1 MTWSPTVV
9 ILLLLGAS
17 LVALLLVFFAR
28 REAAVVRAAARE
40 EVEEAREDARGML
53 VEAQRREERVALR
66 EKEISADQR
75 AHQQYARQLEERV
88 SVVSRDE
95 RRVAEE
101 RATLEKD
108 LTRRLAEVASLSEA
122 EARAELLARLRKDAE
137 AETVIERRKLERA
150 MQKGVDA
157 RARELLV
164 DAMQRQ
170 VGATTAQTSVTWIEL
185 PSEEMK
191 GRIIGREGRNIR
203 AFEALTG
210 VNVMVEEGVDA
221 VQLSSFDVER
231 REIAEVTLRAL
242 VEDGRIQP
250 HRVELEY
257 TKAVAGAHQRSIDAG
272 IDAITA
278 VGMRGVD
285 QELIATLGRLRLRS
299 SYGQNVL
306 AHLVES
312 ANIAAALAELVGADV
327 EVARRAAFLHDL
339 GKAFTGE
346 REGTH
351 AAIGAELAKQH
362 GEEDAVVH
370 AIAAHHDEVAPQSVE
385 AVIVQIA
392 DAVSASRPGARREDL
407 EGYLERMESLE
418 KFVAEHAGVSRA
430 LAMSAGREVRVVVEP
445 SEVDDEGAHQLA
457 RTIAEHISK
466 EFNVPGEIKV
476 TVIRELR
483 AEAVAQ

>member
-1 MTWSPTVV
+1 MPNAAV

-28 REAAVVRAAARE
+28 REAQAIRDAARE
-40 EVEEAREDARGML
+40 EVEAQREDARAMMI
-53 VEAQRREERVALR
+53 EAQRREERVSQR
-66 EKEISADQR
+66 EKDISADQR
-75 AHQQYARQLEERV
+75 AHQQYARQLDERV
-88 SVVSRDE
+88 AVVSRDE
-95 RRVAEE
+95 RRLADE
-101 RATLEKD
+101 RASLEKE
-108 LTRRLAEVASLSEA
+108 LTRRISEVAGLSA
-122 EARAELLARLRKDAE
+122 DEARVELLARLRTEAE
-137 AETVIERRKLERA
+137 ADAVIERRRLERA
-150 MQKGVDA
+150 MHKELDKK
-157 RARELLV
+157 ARELIV
-164 DAMQRQ
+164 EAMQRQ
-170 VGATTAQTSVTWIEL
+170 VGSTTAQAAVTWIDL

-210 VNVMVEEGVDA
+210 VNVIVEEGVDA

-231 REIAEVTLRAL
+231 REVAEVTLRAL

-257 TKAVAGAHQRSIDAG
+257 AKAVAGAHQRHIDAG
-272 IDAITA
+272 LDAITA
-278 VGMRGVD
+278 VGIRGVD
-285 QELIATLGRLRLRS
+285 QELIETLGRLRLRS

-312 ANIAAALAELVGADV
+312 ATVAAALAELVGADV
-327 EVARRAAFLHDL
+327 EVARRAAFFHDL

-351 AAIGAELAKQH
+351 AAIGAELARAH
-362 GEEDAVVH
+362 GEEEPVVH
-370 AIAAHHDEVAPQSVE
+370 AIAAHHDEVPPQTVE
-385 AVIVQIA
+385 AVIVQLA

-407 EGYLERMESLE
+407 DGYLERMESLE
-418 KFVAEHAGVSRA
+418 KFVAEHTGVTRA

-445 SEVDDEGAHQLA
+445 TEVDDAGAQDLA

-483 AEAVAQ
+483 AEAVAH

>member
-1 MTWSPTVV
+1 MPNAAV

-28 REAAVVRAAARE
+28 REAQAIRDAARE
-40 EVEEAREDARGML
+40 EVEAQREDARAMM
-53 VEAQRREERVALR
+53 VEAQRREERVSQR
-66 EKEISADQR
+66 EKDISADQR
-75 AHQQYARQLEERV
+75 AHQQYARQLDERV
-88 SVVSRDE
+88 AVVSRDE
-95 RRVAEE
+95 RRLADE
-101 RATLEKD
+101 RASLEKE
-108 LTRRLAEVASLSEA
+108 LTRRISEVAGLSAE
-122 EARAELLARLRKDAE
+122 EARAELVTRLRADAE
-137 AETVIERRKLERA
+137 SDAVIERRRLERA
-150 MQKGVDA
+150 MHKELDA
-157 RARELLV
+157 KARELIV
-164 DAMQRQ
+164 EAMQRQ
-170 VGATTAQTSVTWIEL
+170 VGSTTAQAAVTWIDL

-210 VNVMVEEGVDA
+210 VNVIVEEGVDA

-257 TKAVAGAHQRSIDAG
+257 AKAVGGAHQRHIDAG
-272 IDAITA
+272 LDAITA
-278 VGMRGVD
+278 VGIRGVD
-285 QELIATLGRLRLRS
+285 QEIIEILGRLRLRS

-312 ANIAAALAELVGADV
+312 AMVAAALAELVGADV
-327 EVARRAAFLHDL
+327 DVARRAAFFHDL

-351 AAIGAELAKQH
+351 AAIGAELARAH
-362 GEEDAVVH
+362 GEEEPVVH
-370 AIAAHHDEVAPQSVE
+370 AIAAHHDEVPPETVE
-385 AVIVQIA
+385 AVIVQLA

-407 EGYLERMESLE
+407 DGYLERMESLE
-418 KFVAEHAGVSRA
+418 KFVAEHTGVTRA

-445 SEVDDEGAHQLA
+445 TEVDDAGAQDLA

-483 AEAVAQ
+483 AEAVAH

>member
-1 MTWSPTVV
+1 METTAV

-17 LVALLLVFFAR
+17 LVSLLLVFFAR
-28 REAAVVRAAARE
+28 REAAAVREAARE
-40 EVEEAREDARGML
+40 EVEGLREDARAMM

-66 EKEISADQR
+66 EKEAAADQR
-75 AHQQYARQLEERV
+75 AHQQYARQLDERV
-88 SVVSRDE
+88 NVVARDE
-95 RRVAEE
+95 RRLAEDKAVFEHNVA
-101 RATLEKD
+101 AK
-108 LTRRLAEVASLSEA
+108 LAEVAEMTTDQ
-122 EARAELLARLRKDAE
+122 ARAELSARLRAQAE
-137 AETVIERRKLERA
+137 ADAAVERRRLEREV
-150 MQKGVDA
+150 KRKVDE
-157 RARELLV
+157 RAREMLAE
-164 DAMQRQ
+164 AMQRQ
-170 VGATTAQTSVTWIEL
+170 VGATTAQSSVTWVDL

-210 VNVMVEEGVDA
+210 VNIVVEEGVDA

-231 REIAEVTLRAL
+231 REVAEVTLRAL

-257 TKAVAGAHQRSIDAG
+257 AKAIAGAHQRHLDAG
-272 IDAITA
+272 LDAITH
-278 VGMRGVD
+278 VDIRGVD
-285 QELIATLGRLRLRS
+285 QEIIETLGRLRLRS

-312 ANIAAALAELVGADV
+312 AQIAGSLAELLGADV
-327 EVARRAAFLHDL
+327 EVSRRAAFLHDL
-339 GKAFTGE
+339 GKAFAGE

-351 AAIGAELAKQH
+351 AAIGAALAKAH
-362 GEEDAVVH
+362 GESDAVVH
-370 AIAAHHDEVAPQSVE
+370 AIAAHHDEVPPQSVE

-392 DAVSASRPGARREDL
+392 DAVSAARPGARREDL
-407 EGYLERMESLE
+407 EGYLERMEVLE
-418 KFVAEHAGVSRA
+418 KFVAEHTGVTRA

-445 SEVDDEGAHQLA
+445 SEIDDEGAQDLA

-483 AEAVAQ
+483 AEAVAS

>member
-1 MTWSPTVV
+1 MPTAV

-17 LVALLLVFFAR
+17 LIALLLVFFAR
-28 REAAVVRAAARE
+28 REALAMRQAAQAE
-40 EVEEAREDARGML
+40 FDAQREDARAIIA
-53 VEAQRREERVALR
+53 EAQRREERVAQR
-66 EKEISADQR
+66 EKEVSADQR
-75 AHQQYARQLEERV
+75 AHQQYARQLDERV
-88 SVVSRDE
+88 AVVSRSERRLADE
-95 RRVAEE
+95 RA
-101 RATLEKD
+101 ALEQE
-108 LTRRLAEVASLSEA
+108 LTRRLAEQAELSVGEAKAQLTARLKSEA
-122 EARAELLARLRKDAE
+122 EADL
-137 AETVIERRKLERA
+137 VIEKRRLERA
-150 MQKGVDA
+150 MRREVDA
-157 RARELLV
+157 RARQLLV
-164 DAMQRQ
+164 ESMQRQ
-170 VGATTAQTSVTWIEL
+170 AAATSAQTSVTWIDL

-210 VNVMVEEGVDA
+210 VNVIVEEGVNA

-231 REIAEVTLRAL
+231 REVAEVTLRAL

-257 TKAVAGAHQRSIDAG
+257 AKAIAGAGQRSLDAG
-272 IDAITA
+272 LDALTA
-278 VGMRGVD
+278 VGIRGVD
-285 QELIATLGRLRLRS
+285 QELISTLGRLRLRS

-312 ANIAAALAELVGADV
+312 ASIAASIAELIGADV

-351 AAIGAELAKQH
+351 AAIGAELAREH
-362 GEEDAVVH
+362 GEDDAVVH
-370 AIAAHHDEVAPQSVE
+370 AIAAHHDEVRPETIE
-385 AVIVQIA
+385 AVIVQVA

-407 EGYLERMESLE
+407 EGYMERMESLE
-418 KFVAEHAGVSRA
+418 KFVAEHTGVSRA

-445 SEVDDEGAHQLA
+445 TEVDDEGAQSLA

>member
-1 MTWSPTVV
+1 VEPFAV

-28 REAAVVRAAARE
+28 REAQAVRQAARD
-40 EVEEAREDARGML
+40 EVEGLREDARAMMA
-53 VEAQRREERVALR
+53 EAQRREERVAQR
-66 EKEISADQR
+66 EKDTAADQR
-75 AHQQYARQLEERV
+75 AHQQYSRQLDERV

-95 RRVAEE
+95 RRLADE
-101 RATLEKD
+101 RATMEKE
-108 LTRRLAEVASLSEA
+108 LTRRIAEVAGLSA
-122 EARAELLARLRKDAE
+122 DEARAELTARLRSEAE
-137 AETVIERRKLERA
+137 ADAVIARRKLEREV
-150 MQKGVDA
+150 KREVDA
-157 RARELLV
+157 KARELLV
-164 DAMQRQ
+164 EAMQRQ
-170 VGATTAQTSVTWIEL
+170 VGATTAQSSVTWIDL

-210 VNVMVEEGVDA
+210 VNVIVEEGVDA

-257 TKAVAGAHQRSIDAG
+257 AKAVAGAHQRNIDAG
-272 IDAITA
+272 LDAITA
-278 VGMRGVD
+278 VGIRGVD
-285 QELIATLGRLRLRS
+285 QELIETLGRLRMRS

-306 AHLVES
+306 AHLVE
-312 ANIAAALAELVGADV
+312 AAQVAESLAELVGADV
-327 EVARRAAFLHDL
+327 EVATRAAFLHDL

-346 REGTH
+346 RDGTH
-351 AAIGAELAKQH
+351 AAIGAELAKAH
-362 GEEDAVVH
+362 GEDDAVVH
-370 AIAAHHDEVAPQSVE
+370 AIAAHHDEVPPATVE

-407 EGYLERMESLE
+407 DGYLERMESLE
-418 KFVAEHAGVSRA
+418 KFVAEHTGVTKA

-445 SEVDDEGAHQLA
+445 SEVDDDGAQALA

-483 AEAVAQ
+483 AEAVAH

>member
-1 MTWSPTVV
+1 MPSSPTVV

-17 LVALLLVFFAR
+17 LVSLLLVFFAR
-28 REAAVVRAAARE
+28 REATAVRAAARQ
-40 EVEEAREDARGML
+40 EVDEAREDARAML

-66 EKEISADQR
+66 EKESSADQR
-75 AHQQYARQLEERV
+75 AHQQYARQLDERV

-95 RRVAEE
+95 RRLAEE
-101 RATLEKD
+101 RASLEKE
-108 LTRRLAEVASLSEA
+108 LNRRLSEVASLPVD
-122 EARAELLARLRKDAE
+122 EARAELLTRLRADAE
-137 AETVIERRKLERA
+137 ADLVIERRKLERA
-150 MQKGVDA
+150 LRKDLDVK
-157 RARELLV
+157 ARELLV

-170 VGATTAQTSVTWIEL
+170 VGASTAQTAVTWIDL

-257 TKAVAGAHQRSIDAG
+257 AKAVSGTHQRHVDAG
-272 IDAITA
+272 LDAITA
-278 VGMRGVD
+278 VGTRGVD

-327 EVARRAAFLHDL
+327 EVARRAAFLHDV

-351 AAIGAELAKQH
+351 AAIGAEIAKAH
-362 GEEDAVVH
+362 GEDAAVVH
-370 AIAAHHDEVAPQSVE
+370 AIAAHHDEVKPETVE

-392 DAVSASRPGARREDL
+392 DAVSAARPGARREDL
-407 EGYLERMESLE
+407 DGYLVRMESLE
-418 KFVAEHAGVSRA
+418 KFVSEHVGVSRA
-430 LAMSAGREVRVVVEP
+430 LAMSAGREVRVIVEP
-445 SEVDDEGAHQLA
+445 SEVDDEGAQLLA

>member
-1 MTWSPTVV
+1 MEPTAV

-17 LVALLLVFFAR
+17 LVSLLLVFFAR
-28 REAAVVRAAARE
+28 REAQAARSAANA
-40 EVEEAREDARGML
+40 EAESLREDARAML
-53 VEAQRREERVALR
+53 AEAQRREERVALR
-66 EKEISADQR
+66 EKDSSADQR
-75 AHQQYARQLEERV
+75 AQQQYARQLDERV
-88 SVVSRDE
+88 AVVARDE
-95 RRVAEE
+95 RRLNDE
-101 RATLEKD
+101 RAALEKE
-108 LTRRLAEVASLSEA
+108 LTRRVAEAAGLSVDEARVELSARLRAEA
-122 EARAELLARLRKDAE
+122 EADI
-137 AETVIERRKLERA
+137 VVERRRLERNL
-150 MQKGVDA
+150 QREIDTK
-157 RARELLV
+157 AREVLV
-164 DAMQRQ
+164 EAMQRQ
-170 VGATTAQTSVTWIEL
+170 SGATSAQASVTWIDL

-210 VNVMVEEGVDA
+210 VNVIVEDGVNA

-231 REIAEVTLRAL
+231 REVAEVTLRAL

-257 TKAVAGAHQRSIDAG
+257 AKAIAGAHQRNMDAG
-272 IDAITA
+272 LDALEA

-312 ANIAAALAELVGADV
+312 AGIAAELAKLVGANV
-327 EVARRAAFLHDL
+327 EIARRAAFLHDL

-351 AAIGAELAKQH
+351 AAIGAELARVH
-362 GEEDAVVH
+362 GEEEAVAH

-385 AVIVQIA
+385 AVIVQVA
-392 DAVSASRPGARREDL
+392 DAVSAARPGARREDL
-407 EGYLERMESLE
+407 DGYTERMESLE
-418 KFVAEHAGVSRA
+418 KFVAEHAGVARA

-445 SEVDDEGAHQLA
+445 SEVDDDGAQRLA
-457 RTIAEHISK
+457 RTLAEHISK

-483 AEAVAQ
+483 AEAVAN

>member
-1 MTWSPTVV
+1 MPSSPTVV

-17 LVALLLVFFAR
+17 LVALLLVLFAR
-28 REAAVVRAAARE
+28 REATAIRAAARQ
-40 EVEEAREDARGML
+40 EVDEGREDARAML

-66 EKEISADQR
+66 EKESIADQR
-75 AHQQYARQLEERV
+75 AHQQYARQLDERV

-95 RRVAEE
+95 RRLAEE

-108 LTRRLAEVASLSEA
+108 LNRRLAEVASLSQD
-122 EARAELLARLRKDAE
+122 EARSELLARLRADAE
-137 AETVIERRKLERA
+137 ADVVIERRKLERA
-150 MQKGVDA
+150 LHKELDVK
-157 RARELLV
+157 AREVLV

-170 VGATTAQTSVTWIEL
+170 VGASTAQTAVTWIDL

-210 VNVMVEEGVDA
+210 VNVLVEEGVDA

-257 TKAVAGAHQRSIDAG
+257 AKAVAAAQQRHMDAG
-272 IDAITA
+272 LDAITA
-278 VGMRGVD
+278 AGMRGVD
-285 QELIATLGRLRLRS
+285 QELIAILGRLRLRS

-312 ANIAAALAELVGADV
+312 ANLAAALAELVGADV
-327 EVARRAAFLHDL
+327 DVARRAAFFHDI

-351 AAIGAELAKQH
+351 AAIGAEIAKAH

-370 AIAAHHDEVAPQSVE
+370 AIAAHHDEVKPESVE

-392 DAVSASRPGARREDL
+392 DAVSAARPGARREDID
-407 EGYLERMESLE
+407 GYVERMESLE
-418 KFVAEHAGVSRA
+418 KFVRDHVGVNRA
-430 LAMSAGREVRVVVEP
+430 LAMSAGREVRVIVEP
-445 SEVDDEGAHQLA
+445 SEVDDEGAQLLA

>member
-1 MTWSPTVV
+1 MEPFAV

-28 REAAVVRAAARE
+28 REAQAVRQAARD
-40 EVEEAREDARGML
+40 EVEGAREDARAMM
-53 VEAQRREERVALR
+53 VEAQRREERVAQR
-66 EKEISADQR
+66 EKDTAADQR
-75 AHQQYARQLEERV
+75 AHQQYSRQLDERV

-95 RRVAEE
+95 RRLADE
-101 RATLEKD
+101 RATMEKE
-108 LTRRLAEVASLSEA
+108 LTRRIAEVAGLSA
-122 EARAELLARLRKDAE
+122 DEARAELTARLRSEAE
-137 AETVIERRKLERA
+137 ADAVIARRKLEREV
-150 MQKGVDA
+150 KREVDA
-157 RARELLV
+157 KARELLV
-164 DAMQRQ
+164 EAMQRQ
-170 VGATTAQTSVTWIEL
+170 VGATTAQSSVTWIDL

-210 VNVMVEEGVDA
+210 VNVIVEEGVDA

-257 TKAVAGAHQRSIDAG
+257 AKAVSGAHQRNIDAG
-272 IDAITA
+272 LDAITA
-278 VGMRGVD
+278 VGIRGVD
-285 QELIATLGRLRLRS
+285 QELIETLGRLRMRS

-306 AHLVES
+306 AHLVE
-312 ANIAAALAELVGADV
+312 AAQVAEALAELVGADV
-327 EVARRAAFLHDL
+327 EVATRAAFLHDL

-346 REGTH
+346 RDGTH
-351 AAIGAELAKQH
+351 AAIGAELAKAH
-362 GEEDAVVH
+362 GEDDAVVH
-370 AIAAHHDEVAPQSVE
+370 AIAAHHDEVPPASVE

-407 EGYLERMESLE
+407 DGYLERMESLE
-418 KFVAEHAGVSRA
+418 KFVAEHTGVTKA

-445 SEVDDEGAHQLA
+445 SEVDDDGAQALA

-483 AEAVAQ
+483 AEAVAH

>member
-1 MTWSPTVV
+1 MEPFAV

-28 REAAVVRAAARE
+28 REAQAVRQAARD
-40 EVEEAREDARGML
+40 EVEGLREDARAMMA
-53 VEAQRREERVALR
+53 EAQRREERVAQR
-66 EKEISADQR
+66 EKDTAADQR
-75 AHQQYARQLEERV
+75 AHQQYSRQLDERV

-95 RRVAEE
+95 RRLADE
-101 RATLEKD
+101 RATMEKE
-108 LTRRLAEVASLSEA
+108 LTRRIAEVAGLSA
-122 EARAELLARLRKDAE
+122 DEARAELTARLRSEAE
-137 AETVIERRKLERA
+137 ADAVIARRKLEREV
-150 MQKGVDA
+150 KREVDA
-157 RARELLV
+157 KARELLV
-164 DAMQRQ
+164 EAMQRQ
-170 VGATTAQTSVTWIEL
+170 VGATTAQSSVTWIDL

-210 VNVMVEEGVDA
+210 VNVIVEEGVDA

-257 TKAVAGAHQRSIDAG
+257 AKAVAGAHQRNIDAG
-272 IDAITA
+272 LDAITA
-278 VGMRGVD
+278 VGIRGVD
-285 QELIATLGRLRLRS
+285 QELIETLGRLRMRS

-306 AHLVES
+306 AHLVE
-312 ANIAAALAELVGADV
+312 AAQVAESLAELVGADV
-327 EVARRAAFLHDL
+327 EVATRAAFLHDL

-346 REGTH
+346 RDGTH
-351 AAIGAELAKQH
+351 AAIGAELAKAH
-362 GEEDAVVH
+362 GEDDAVVH
-370 AIAAHHDEVAPQSVE
+370 AIAAHHDEVPPATVE

-407 EGYLERMESLE
+407 DGYLERMESLE
-418 KFVAEHAGVSRA
+418 KFVAEHTGVTKA

-445 SEVDDEGAHQLA
+445 SEVDDDGAQALA

-483 AEAVAQ
+483 AEAVAH